1 MSITQ
6 RRQTWAQRIADC
18 EASGQTIIAWCQA
31 NEIKLCNYHYWKR
44 RLREQGESTPGP
56 LQWLSLDIQPLEER
70 PSLPTG
76 SLVVEVGQ
84 VRIIV
89 ATGFDQRVFRDV
101 VNILQTL

>member
-1 MSITQ
+1 MNQTQ
-6 RRQTWAQRIADC
+6 RRHLWKQRIADC

-31 NEIKLCNYHYWKR
+31 NEIKSCNFYYWKR
-44 RLREQGESTPGP
+44 RLREQGEITQGP

-76 SLVVEVGQ
+76 SLAVEVGQ

-89 ATGFDQRVFRDV
+89 TTGFDQCVFRDV
-101 VNILQTL
+101 VHILQTL